1 MVRKQ
6 RKLKY
11 YQLSMIDT
19 KNEAVLDCPDTE
31 VRFNEIVNKNMIPI
45 IGTSHKVVQIELSD
59 GSYFIEFIKQDN
71 HVWYIKLGVANP
83 TNSIAIRD
91 KGTLE
96 SNSLEIDPTKSL
108 EINTFCII
116 DFETRILSYVGM
128 NGSPRVSILKDW
140 LNRENSVDGV
150 ATQLAV
156 IYSHD
161 VLNELSKKKR
171 VIKIGLDVAVP
182 SDKSLE
188 YLDTKEN
195 TFEKLN
201 GKLTRTVSFVFR
213 AERGRTIFDDPKI
226 AEQTIRAV
234 LDGTEVD
241 SIEAFYAH
249 GIDEGE
255 TTPQRFDLLDFSYT
269 VTDKLDRLV
278 YDRSDDEKR
287 MDMIFEAYRGK
298 KAELRQCIR

>member
-108 EINTFCII
+108 EINTRQRRHMAPIAISFKTNMWMPSISPHPII
-116 DFETRILSYVGM
+116 ST
-128 NGSPRVSILKDW
+128 
-140 LNRENSVDGV
+140 
-150 ATQLAV
+150 T
-156 IYSHD
+156 
-161 VLNELSKKKR
+161 KR
-171 VIKIGLDVAVP
+171 
-182 SDKSLE
+182 
-188 YLDTKEN
+188 
-195 TFEKLN
+195 
-201 GKLTRTVSFVFR
+201 
-213 AERGRTIFDDPKI
+213 
-226 AEQTIRAV
+226 
-234 LDGTEVD
+234 
-241 SIEAFYAH
+241 
-249 GIDEGE
+249 
-255 TTPQRFDLLDFSYT
+255 
-269 VTDKLDRLV
+269 
-278 YDRSDDEKR
+278 
-287 MDMIFEAYRGK
+287 
-298 KAELRQCIR
+298 